1 MLPSF
6 LRGTFASFSDH
17 VVYSSSLYE
26 GMRSQITEMGSAL
39 IDFERDPRSDS
50 DRRCR
55 RCAEL
60 LHPFDVDVPLI
71 RVGGSAD
78 GAYVMADLFDTAG
91 AISLGVG
98 HDVSWDIDIAS
109 RGISVHMF
117 DPTVAGPPVVFPRGT
132 FHAVGI
138 GTPSQAAAT
147 GLPLRSLEDLVALAE
162 FEIGHDLL
170 LKMDVEGA
178 EWEAL
183 ETAADLSRYSQVVL
197 ELHNLERLDDEL
209 HGGQML
215 RVLNRLAESH
225 VPIHIHANND
235 APLAHFDA
243 YWFPTVLEVSFL
255 RRDAATGA
263 RPATSL
269 REDLDAPS
277 NPRFADL
284 SLRGLLSL

>member
-39 IDFERDPRSDS
+39 IDFERDPRTDS

-60 LHPFDVDVPLI
+60 MRPFEVDLPLV
-71 RVGGSAD
+71 RVGGTAD
-78 GAYVMADLFDTAG
+78 GAYVMAEHFDVAG
-91 AISLGVG
+91 AVSVGVG
-98 HDVSWDIDIAS
+98 HDVSWDQAISS
-109 RGISVHMF
+109 RKITVHMF
-117 DPTVAGPPVVFPRGT
+117 DPTVAGPPEPVARGT
-132 FHAVGI
+132 FHALGV

-147 GLPLRSLEDLVALAE
+147 GLPLRALEDLVSLAS
-162 FEIGHDLL
+162 FEANGDLL

-183 ETAADLSRYSQVVL
+183 ETADDLARYSQIVL
-197 ELHNLERLDDEL
+197 ELHDFAQLDDEFR
-209 HGGQML
+209 GAQMV
-215 RVLNRLAESH
+215 RVLERLAESH
-225 VPIHIHANND
+225 VPIHVHANND

-243 YWFPTVLEVSFL
+243 YWFPAVLEVSFL
-255 RRDAATGA
+255 RRDLAKGA
-263 RPATSL
+263 SPATSL